1 MFLQAGSGI
10 DAGFVSLTPTLNCSF
25 FNSAIDMRNGS
36 ANRFAR
42 KLPPKPKQEIL
53 LSAYVIAAEP
63 SKQNCHRS

>member
-10 DAGFVSLTPTLNCSF
+10 DAGSVSLAPTLNCSF

-42 KLPPKPKQEIL
+42 KVFAEKIGARPDGHAPIS
-53 LSAYVIAAEP
+53 LSVY
-63 SKQNCHRS
+63 NCG

>member
-42 KLPPKPKQEIL
+42 KV
-53 LSAYVIAAEP
+53 SAE
-63 SKQNCHRS
+63 K